1 MKHLIK
7 PPTHVL
13 RNKCIEAIV
22 DKLLPGRFLEI
33 GSGVGEETK
42 IFLRRAFYGVCCE
55 VCEESRTALA
65 GNLSEYKD
73 KIKIVGDCDSLAPG
87 TFDYLIIFDVL
98 EHIEAD
104 ADTLKYWTSFLKAG
118 GILLIAVPAHMNAL
132 GKSDEL
138 MGHFRRYEK
147 NGLFEI
153 MTKSG
158 YQSIKI
164 LSYGFPLINFTL
176 KAINIIYKLAPK
188 TINEYKD
195 IPSERKTMLSGAKS
209 PDIISRFSFLFND
222 FMLFPFILM
231 QKMFLGLDWG
241 VAYVAYG
248 KKTEND
254 RRLSHTKQ

>member
-1 MKHLIK
+1 MKHLTK

-22 DKLLPGRFLEI
+22 DKLPPGRFLEI

-55 VCEESRTALA
+55 VCQESRTALA
-65 GNLSEYKD
+65 DNLNKYKD
-73 KIKIVGDCDSLAPG
+73 MIEIVGECNSLAPG

-104 ADTLKYWTSFLKAG
+104 TDTLKYWTSFLKSG
-118 GILLIAVPAHMNAL
+118 GMLLIAVPAHMNAF

-158 YQSIKI
+158 YQYIKI
-164 LSYGFPLINFTL
+164 LCYGFPLINFTL
-176 KAINIIYKLAPK
+176 KIINIIYKLAPK
-188 TINEYKD
+188 AISEYKNV
-195 IPSERKTMLSGAKS
+195 PSEQKTMLSGVKS
-209 PDIISRFSFLFND
+209 PDIISRFAFLFND
-222 FMLFPFILM
+222 FMLSPFILM
-231 QKMFLGLDWG
+231 QKIFFNLDWG
-241 VAYVAYG
+241 VAYVAFG

-254 RRLSHTKQ
+254 RQSPYIKQ